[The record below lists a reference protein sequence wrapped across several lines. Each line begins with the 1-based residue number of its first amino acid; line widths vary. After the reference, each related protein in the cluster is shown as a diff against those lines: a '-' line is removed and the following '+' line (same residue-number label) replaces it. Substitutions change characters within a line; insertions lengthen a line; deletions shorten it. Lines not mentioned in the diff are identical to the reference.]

1 MNAIRLLLFAS
12 LTVFAIGRAA
22 AQVDGAGTQIII
34 PVVASTASFTSEITL
49 KDESGSSNSVTM
61 QFVEAQ
67 SSSTPGVHSCT
78 SIPLAGFGVTT
89 VTLAASCPLA
99 AGSHFGYVLLKSAA
113 SDNWFFAY
121 SRTSNPQGI
130 GFSVE
135 GYPIGH
141 IGGGDAFSEVGGV
154 KSKAATGSSP
164 AFQTNC
170 FVATLDDPVDYEIDV
185 DDASGSGFVS
195 GTLAPFQMKRYLDIY
210 TAAGAPAGD
219 HDNTTVTF
227 VKLDPSQFPNT
238 LIGFCTV
245 QDNTSFSADFRI
257 AKTLNEADPGKFR
270 LNCIGVSFG
279 SAQGTCSS
287 SLTPSAPEVPNATT
301 KVRMIT
307 RIHAPD
313 TVNCSIIS
321 SSANLEMRLVR
332 DSDGAVVAG
341 GNNATSFS
349 YSTGKRS
356 AIGGGFHQ
364 YYWIEVGSQTATG
377 TFPIPYGVKCTSGNG
392 MADPLDVK
400 TAVDD
405 F

>member
-1 MNAIRLLLFAS
+1 MNVLRPLLFAS
-12 LTVFAIGRAA
+12 LALFAVDRAV
-22 AQVDGAGTQIII
+22 AQVDAAGTELII
-34 PVVASTASFTSEITL
+34 PDVASTVSFSTEITL
-49 KDESGSSNSVTM
+49 KDESGGSNTVTM

-67 SSSTPGVHSCT
+67 SSSSPGVKSCS
-78 SIPLAGFGVTT
+78 SIPLGAFQVTT
-89 VTLAASCPLA
+89 VTLAGNCGLV
-99 AGSHFGYVLLKSAA
+99 AGSHFGYVLLKASA
-113 SDNWFFAY
+113 SNKWFFAY

-141 IGGGDAFSEVGGV
+141 IGGGDAFSEIGGV
-154 KSKAATGSSP
+154 KRKAATGSSP
-164 AFQTNC
+164 AYQTNC
-170 FVATLDDPVDYEIDV
+170 FVATLDDPVDYAIDV
-185 DDASGSGFVS
+185 DDANGSGSVV
-195 GTLAPFQMKRYLDIY
+195 GTLGAFQIERYLDIY

-227 VKLDPSQFPNT
+227 EKLDPSQFPNT

-245 QDNTSFSADFRI
+245 QDNTSFGADFRI

-270 LNCIGVSFG
+270 LNCMGVSFG

-313 TVNCSIIS
+313 TVNCSIVS
-321 SSANLEMRLVR
+321 GSANLEMRLVR

-341 GNNATSFS
+341 GSGFTSLT

-364 YYWIEVGSQTATG
+364 YYWLEVGAQNATG
-377 TFPIPYGVKCTSGNG
+377 SFPIPFGIKCTSGNG
-392 MADPLDVK
+392 MADPLQVQ
-400 TAVDD
+400 TATDD